1 MQKTLYTYLDSSPSP
16 ASTDGVLSG
25 MSMVVQPN
33 LSVCGWPTAAGS
45 NALEGFTAIY
55 DATVIERLK
64 HAGARI
70 KGSIRMSELG
80 LGLAGDTGATALRQ
94 GDVDGVLVT
103 DTMGEARMIAC
114 VAGDF
119 GFKPSYGLVSRFG
132 LIGLIPSMECC
143 GIAAKKIKDIARAM
157 SVMAESD
164 SRDLSMPELD
174 AGLDIPRFDRVFETL
189 EPLRSCGVVKECF
202 DMLEKNE
209 SRAFDAA
216 IARLVD
222 GGLQIE
228 EVHLKDFELAREVH
242 NVMGSVEASSSA
254 GKYDGVRYGHRA
266 ATAKNWNDMYINSR
280 GESFGVLVKT
290 YLFQGAYFQY
300 ENYNAFV
307 DAARIRAR
315 LLAQTE
321 EALERFDVLLLP
333 TRRAAFDPS
342 SAHTINTV
350 YDVFSW
356 TLIANITGH
365 PAITLPG
372 MVTCG
377 DTDLGL
383 QLIGP
388 RFEDARLLTIAAR
401 LTDMGM
407 EAHHDDL

>member
-1 MQKTLYTYLDSSPSP
+1 MQETWYTYLDSSPLP
-16 ASTDGVLSG
+16 ASTDGALSG
-25 MSMVVQPN
+25 VSIAIQPN
-33 LSVCGWPTAAGS
+33 MSVRGWPTAAGS
-45 NALEGFTAIY
+45 KALEGFTAIY

-64 HAGARI
+64 NAGAHI

-80 LGLAGDTGATALRQ
+80 FGLAGDTGATALHQ

-103 DTMGEARMIAC
+103 DTMGEARMTAC

-119 GFKPSYGLVSRFG
+119 GFKPSHGLVSRFG

-143 GIAAKKIKDIARAM
+143 GIAAKSIKDIAGAM
-157 SVMAESD
+157 SVMAEID
-164 SRDLSMPELD
+164 SRDLSMPEFG
-174 AGLDIPRFDRVFETL
+174 AGLDIPRFDRVFETQ
-189 EPLRSCGVVKECF
+189 EPIRSCGVVKECL
-202 DMLEKNE
+202 DMLEKDE
-209 SRAFDAA
+209 SRAFNAA
-216 IARLVD
+216 IARLAR

-242 NVMGSVEASSSA
+242 NVIGAVEASSSA
-254 GKYDGVRYGHRA
+254 GKYDGVRYGHRT

-280 GESFGVLVKT
+280 AESFGVLVKT

-321 EALERFDVLLLP
+321 EALEHFDVLLLP
-333 TRRAAFDPS
+333 TRRAASDPS

-350 YDVFSW
+350 YDVFLW

-377 DTDLGL
+377 DMDLGL

-388 RFEDARLLTIAAR
+388 RFEDARLLTIAVR
-401 LTDMGM
+401 LTDMDM

>member
-1 MQKTLYTYLDSSPSP
+1 MQETLYTYLDSSPSP
-16 ASTDGVLSG
+16 ASTDGALSG
-25 MSMVVQPN
+25 VSIAIQPN
-33 LSVCGWPTAAGS
+33 MSVRGWPTAAGS
-45 NALEGFTAIY
+45 KALEGFTAIY
-55 DATVIERLK
+55 DATAIERLK
-64 HAGARI
+64 HAGAHI

-80 LGLAGDTGATALRQ
+80 FGLAGDTGATALHK
-94 GDVDGVLVT
+94 GDVDCLLVT
-103 DTMGEARMIAC
+103 DTMGEARMTAC

-119 GFKPSYGLVSRFG
+119 GFKPSYGMVSRFG

-143 GIAAKKIKDIARAM
+143 GIAAKNIKDIAGAM

-164 SRDLSMPELD
+164 SRDLSMPEFG
-174 AGLDIPRFDRVFETL
+174 AGLDIPRFDRVFETQEL
-189 EPLRSCGVVKECF
+189 IRSCGVVKECI
-202 DMLEKNE
+202 DMLENDE
-209 SRAFDAA
+209 SRAFGDAM
-216 IARLVD
+216 ARLA
-222 GGLQIE
+222 GRGLQIE

-242 NVMGSVEASSSA
+242 NVIGAVEASSSA
-254 GKYDGVRYGHRA
+254 GKYDGVRYGHRT
-266 ATAKNWNDMYINSR
+266 ATAKNWNDMYMNSR
-280 GESFGVLVKT
+280 AESFGVLVKT

-321 EALERFDVLLLP
+321 AALERFDVLLLP

-356 TLIANITGH
+356 TLISNITGH
-365 PAITLPG
+365 PAITLPD
-372 MVTCG
+372 MVACG

-388 RFEDARLLTIAAR
+388 RFQDERLLSIAAR
-401 LTDMGM
+401 LADLDM
-407 EAHHDDL
+407 EAHHHGL